1 MAVIQT
7 KDELHHFLS
16 KIVRESVAEANTT
29 LVEFG
34 HYLHEQEDEEEE
46 KDTDD
51 ELFADDADDADDA
64 GDTKDT
70 ATAKPKDA
78 EKTADKSDDSEKPKK
93 TKADT
98 EAKADEPPVQ
108 EPAVIPN
115 VGDVTLDMLNQKLNM
130 LRSGR
135 SLRDATIAGEMQEY
149 FNGLSDDERLALWT
163 YLNGL
168 LQILAG
174 SVSGDKATDPQS
186 AGEKISVHPAH
197 GTDKGQPRSGDSS
210 DTPRGVEDTMAPI
223 KVTVRS

>member
-78 EKTADKSDDSEKPKK
+78 EKTADKSDDSKKKKK

-98 EAKADEPPVQ
+98 EAKADEP
-108 EPAVIPN
+108 
-115 VGDVTLDMLNQKLNM
+115 QKLNM

-168 LQILAG
+168 SQILAG